1 MVCPNVQLRI
11 YQCAERELVLLS
23 TEVVAKGV
31 GNIKTRISWQL
42 SYSQYAPLA
51 RIMFS
56 SSCRKRQVV
65 LAVLSF
71 LCNVQCN
78 PQKWQIKWQKFYWQ
92 LNWIFFLF
100 RNTLGWVKVN
110 LTACELSI
118 VPTRLSP
125 TISFLRNPET
135 LQVLSM
141 CWACCLTYCQQL
153 PIITREVK
161 LRASVFC
168 PCLLHC
174 CCFNKHWTMFC
185 ETCLASLLTCM
196 DSMPFPH
203 QSHGQGCCPQ
213 SSSGS
218 DELGCKLCLL

>member
-1 MVCPNVQLRI
+1 MLSPNVQLRI
-11 YQCAERELVLLS
+11 DQCAERGLELVT
-23 TEVVAKGV
+23 TEAVAKSID
-31 GNIKTRISWQL
+31 NLKTRISWQL
-42 SYSQYAPLA
+42 PYSQYAPLA

-65 LAVLSF
+65 LLVLSF
-71 LCNVQCN
+71 LCNMQCN
-78 PQKWQIKWQKFYWQ
+78 PQKWQIKWQKFYRR
-92 LNWIFFLF
+92 LNGTGFF
-100 RNTLGWVKVN
+100 RNALGWVKVN

-118 VPTRLSP
+118 FPTRLSP
-125 TISFLRNPET
+125 TISFLRNPEI
-135 LQVLSM
+135 LQVLSR

-185 ETCLASLLTCM
+185 ETCLASLVT
-196 DSMPFPH
+196 
-203 QSHGQGCCPQ
+203 
-213 SSSGS
+213 
-218 DELGCKLCLL
+218 